1 MSIENDLQRWLP
13 SSIFWPPTTAQKAC
27 TRYSQ
32 DRRGDADLVPFE
44 GVVDEEDAPLA
55 RVLED
60 GEQLDAAVDAVEV
73 LGVEKHDDEQGV
85 FGCVID
91 GGLRLIDQ

>member
-1 MSIENDLQRWLP
+1 M
-13 SSIFWPPTTAQKAC
+13 
-27 TRYSQ
+27 
-32 DRRGDADLVPFE
+32 
-44 GVVDEEDAPLA
+44 VDEEDAPLA

-73 LGVEKHDDEQGV
+73 LGVEKHDDEQRV

>member
-1 MSIENDLQRWLP
+1 MLP
-13 SSIFWPPTTAQKAC
+13 MAAQKAC
-27 TRYSQ
+27 TRTSR
-32 DRRGDADLVPFE
+32 DRRDGADLVPFE
-44 GVVDEEDAPLA
+44 GGVDEEDAPLA

-73 LGVEKHDDEQGV
+73 LGVEKHDDEQRV